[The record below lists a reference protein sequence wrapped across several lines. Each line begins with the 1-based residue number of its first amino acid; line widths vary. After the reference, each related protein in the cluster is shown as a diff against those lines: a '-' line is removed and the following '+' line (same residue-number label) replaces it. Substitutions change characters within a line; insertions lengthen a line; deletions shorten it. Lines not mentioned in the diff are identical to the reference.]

1 MDCVGVYKNF
11 FEMSLKASIDIGTNT
26 ALLLVADVDNGKL
39 SVVRE
44 EQRVPRLGKGVD
56 REGMLSAESIERVL
70 KVIREYQNLLSHDYP
85 EIKQVIVT
93 GTSAVR
99 DASNRVELAKAIQVE
114 PGWKLRILSGEEEAE
129 WTFAGALSMLS
140 QEHKYQKSVILD
152 IGGGSTEVA
161 LGADHTVIDRYSFSM
176 GSIRFTERY
185 LTGDPPS
192 QSEIER
198 CREAV
203 RREFDTHLFSVSP
216 DVQAVGVAGT
226 VTSLAFILLNL
237 AEYKP
242 EQISNYL
249 LQKNDVQQFID
260 YFSSHTVRQA
270 LEKWPVVMEG
280 RADVMLAGLLI
291 LEGFLS
297 KYSLDSIR
305 VSTGGIRHGA
315 VLIG

>member
-1 MDCVGVYKNF
+1 
-11 FEMSLKASIDIGTNT
+11 MSLKASIDIGTNT
-26 ALLLVADVDNGKL
+26 ALLLVADVDNGNL
-39 SVVRE
+39 SVVQE

-56 REGMLSAESIERVL
+56 RDGILSSESIEQVV
-70 KVIREYQNLLSHDYP
+70 KVIGEYQNLLSRDYP
-85 EIKQVIVT
+85 EVKQAIVT

-99 DASNRVELAKAIQVE
+99 DASNREELVKAIKDE
-114 PGWKLRILSGEEEAE
+114 TGWSLRILSGEEEAE

-140 QEHKYQKSVILD
+140 EEHKNQKSVILD

-161 LGADHTVIDRYSFSM
+161 LGADHTVNDRFSFSM

-192 QSEIER
+192 KPEIER
-198 CREAV
+198 CREV
-203 RREFDTHLFSVSP
+203 IRREFETHPFSISQ

-249 LQKNDVQQFID
+249 LQKNEVEQFID

-315 VLIG
+315 VLMGD